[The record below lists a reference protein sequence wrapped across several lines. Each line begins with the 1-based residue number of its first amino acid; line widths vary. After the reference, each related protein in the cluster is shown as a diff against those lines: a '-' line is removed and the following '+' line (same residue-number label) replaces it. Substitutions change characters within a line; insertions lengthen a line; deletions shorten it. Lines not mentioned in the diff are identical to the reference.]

1 MKRDF
6 LKNLGLEDGVID
18 KIMEQNGADIEAAKA
33 DLDTVTKERDGY
45 KDTIGNYEKQMN
57 DLKKSAGDNEA
68 LTTKIA
74 ELQEAN
80 KKQAEDS
87 AKAIMQLR
95 LDNAIDLGL
104 ANAKAKDPKAVR
116 GVLDMTKIKLNDKN
130 EVEGLAEQIK
140 DLQKSHDYLF
150 EASGKSA
157 PTGRTPAGGSDDVP
171 KGISKEQF
179 NRMGYKERIDLFNKD
194 PDAYRA
200 MTERG

>member
-116 GVLDMTKIKLNDKN
+116 GVLDMSKIKLNDKN
-130 EVEGLAEQIK
+130 EVEGLAEQLK
-140 DLQKSHDYLF
+140 DLQKTHDYLF
-150 EASGKSA
+150 EASGQAA
-157 PTGRTPAGGSDDVP
+157 PKGITPAGGSGKVP
-171 KGISKEQF
+171 SGVTREQF
-179 NRMGYKERIDLFNKD
+179 NRMGYLERLKLRNDD
-194 PDAYRA
+194 PETYKS
-200 MTERG
+200 MTEKE